1 MLQIFGF
8 IFGLTSKKISFEIDL
23 PETAPG
29 HPASNSD
36 VSLRRSLI
44 EKGMV
49 EQSFG
54 SEINQRI

>member
-1 MLQIFGF
+1 MSNSSR
-8 IFGLTSKKISFEIDL
+8 SKKISFEIDL

-54 SEINQRI
+54 SEINQRICF